1 MFVTCGGPVVVVLV
15 DVVLVAV
22 LVGVGLVGVGLVG
35 VGLVGGVL
43 VVLVLVGAVTTSLK
57 PGALMVVVKLAEQV
71 SRVPPLFPVP
81 LHCVTV
87 TGVAKLTLDAEATV
101 QTAVEPPP
109 FTEPL
114 HWVTV
119 AGSVLAGNG
128 LQLRGP
134 LAPYLP
140 PPPPVPTHWLDVAA
154 DTGVASTVSELM
166 SFVITTLHVTF
177 GGAASLAESLHWV
190 TLVTRL
196 VDVLTNGPVSPGH
209 TPGVH
214 TRVTV
219 VVEPLLAPSTQ
230 L

>member
-1 MFVTCGGPVVVVLV
+1 VPFGGVPFG
-15 DVVLVAV
+15 
-22 LVGVGLVGVGLVG
+22 GVPLGGVPFGGVPFGGVPLGGLV
-35 VGLVGGVL
+35 
-43 VVLVLVGAVTTSLK
+43 K
-57 PGALMVVVKLAEQV
+57 PGALMLVVKLAEQV

-81 LHCVTV
+81 LHWVTV
-87 TGVAKLTLDAEATV
+87 TGVAKLTLDAVATV

-114 HWVTV
+114 HWVTM
-119 AGSVLAGNG
+119 AGTVLAGNG
-128 LQLRGP
+128 LHSSEPVVAL
-134 LAPYLP
+134 YLP

-154 DTGVASTVSELM
+154 DTGVASNVSELM

-177 GGAASLAESLHWV
+177 GGAASFAEPLHWL

-196 VDVLTNGPVSPGH
+196 VDLLTNGPVSPGH